1 MLIDGARQIGKTYII
16 RHVGQKCFENFIEIN
31 MVEDSLG
38 DRLFANTKTLDDFY
52 LQVSMLAGD
61 RMKEKENTLIFLD
74 EIQEYPGIATSLK
87 WICIDGRYDVIC
99 SGSMLGINYKRIES
113 NSVGYKSEFAMQS
126 FDFEEFLWACGI
138 NDEIIDV
145 LRNSYENITAVPELI
160 HQQIMERFRQD
171 RKSVV

>member
-1 MLIDGARQIGKTYII
+1 MLYRKIASVIEQHLLSDSKKIMLIDGARQIGKTYII

-74 EIQEYPGIATSLK
+74 EIQEYPQLLT
-87 WICIDGRYDVIC
+87 
-99 SGSMLGINYKRIES
+99 
-113 NSVGYKSEFAMQS
+113 
-126 FDFEEFLWACGI
+126 
-138 NDEIIDV
+138 
-145 LRNSYENITAVPELI
+145 
-160 HQQIMERFRQD
+160 
-171 RKSVV
+171 